1 MTQYYFLSTILPPLE
16 LGLPPELNFDE
27 FLTLLEDNLTSKDK
41 AKADLIRSLYD
52 IYNLR
57 ALWKGEPPDHWG
69 NLDRNA
75 LEEAVLTNEGS
86 LPNYVFDFLK
96 TYEHL
101 DERLKYFPLLLA
113 TYFEETFKTNKGFL
127 RVYAQF
133 ERNLRLTLMAYRA
146 KQLGRDLS
154 IELQM
159 HNPEE
164 NIIAQLLAQK
174 TAKTFEPPTGFEE
187 LKSILNENVSPFA
200 LQKTL
205 LEYRFNKLEE
215 FVGLDIFSIDWI
227 LLYLVEYIIIDKWMK
242 LDKKMGIEMVD
253 TLVKE
258 AT

>member
-1 MTQYYFLSTILPPLE
+1 MTQYYFLSTILPVLE

-27 FLTLLEDNLTSKDK
+27 FLTLLEDNLPSKDK

-52 IYNLR
+52 IYNIR
-57 ALWKGEPPDHWG
+57 AFWKDEPLDHWG
-69 NLDRNA
+69 NLDRNE
-75 LEEAVLTNEGS
+75 LEEALLTHEGS

-96 TYEHL
+96 TYERL
-101 DERLKYFPLLLA
+101 DDRLRYFPVLFA
-113 TYFEETFKTNKGFL
+113 TYFEEAFKANKGFL
-127 RVYAQF
+127 RAYAQF
-133 ERNLRLTLMAYRA
+133 ERNLRLTLTAYRA
-146 KQLGRDLS
+146 RQLGRDLS

-159 HNPEE
+159 HDPEE

-174 TAKTFEPPTGFEE
+174 TAKTFEPPEGFED
-187 LKSILNENVSPFA
+187 LKSILKENVSPFA
-200 LQKTL
+200 LQKAL

-242 LDKKMGIEMVD
+242 LDKRIGIEMVD